1 MDSGASR
8 SYTNDETSF
17 VAGSL
22 IPYHGSVTIGNGQ
35 SLNIAGTGN
44 VNIIVAIEN
53 TIKQVTLKNVL
64 LIPSLSFKLL
74 SLGVATERGC
84 SYIGTNDGINVYKG
98 DSNRLT
104 LQGKRV
110 QASGMVVLVQSIDD
124 PSELLTAQGFLDSL
138 PSSND
143 TCLISAV
150 TRSTPKPGSL
160 YYWHLVLNHKRPEE
174 IKAMAR
180 NNAVSGMKITD
191 DHWPGCTSCNLCKLS
206 RTAQPNTSDLHS
218 HQSYH
223 YDTIVGDVIGKI
235 SIPTLNEEAY
245 ASLFMDLRTR
255 YISVQLHKSCTSSDI
270 LSHLSKFIALIE
282 RQPDLPNHTSSGS
295 RKIRCVRTDM
305 ASYFTSDL
313 FSSPLAEKGIIQQ
326 FSAHCFPE
334 KNGHAE
340 RLNRTLIEATR
351 TVMHQGH
358 LVFPLWGEVLRSV
371 TQVYNMS
378 SHSALENRR
387 TPYEALFGEIP
398 AVNLLRPI
406 GTTCYYKL
414 ENTPKFSPKGQ
425 TGQLLGYHP
434 FSKAY
439 RIWDTSENKIAVS
452 YNVKFDNNEWK
463 SEHINPSLTTN
474 ITNIPK
480 DSMSVN
486 PPDLTTVSTPP
497 TTFNSTPT
505 TSPTPSSPQTTV
517 DDTTVSTPTPTP
529 EPEPQIPVVSENE
542 TLTFAAPNIQVR
554 QSIPRAAK
562 DKCIN
567 TLIENRK
574 ALSAV
579 LSESIPSAEGD
590 NNYSN
595 LFDNCLKFI
604 SNQSDD
610 IETLF
615 DNTRYNFSVE
625 DITQALSGK
634 VLESALLISQ
644 DMCSSDS
651 PTLSQAMQGPEAD
664 KWTSAIKKEFDTLWN
679 TGTFETVHRKD
690 VPAHQKVISAKIHLR
705 LKHDPVRD
713 LTQHKA
719 RFVVRGF
726 SQQEGIDYNDIYSPV
741 ASFKSILAL
750 LTIGAHL
757 DYEIHQMD
765 FDAAFLNA
773 SIKEEVYVAP
783 VGSLDPRLP
792 ANHVYRLRKT
802 LYGLKQSPHC

>member
-1 MDSGASR
+1 MLQHTA
-8 SYTNDETSF
+8 ND
-17 VAGSL
+17 L
-22 IPYHGSVTIGNGQ
+22 
-35 SLNIAGTGN
+35 
-44 VNIIVAIEN
+44 
-53 TIKQVTLKNVL
+53 
-64 LIPSLSFKLL
+64 
-74 SLGVATERGC
+74 
-84 SYIGTNDGINVYKG
+84 
-98 DSNRLT
+98 
-104 LQGKRV
+104 
-110 QASGMVVLVQSIDD
+110 
-124 PSELLTAQGFLDSL
+124 
-138 PSSND
+138 
-143 TCLISAV
+143 
-150 TRSTPKPGSL
+150 
-160 YYWHLVLNHKRPEE
+160 
-174 IKAMAR
+174 
-180 NNAVSGMKITD
+180 
-191 DHWPGCTSCNLCKLS
+191 
-206 RTAQPNTSDLHS
+206 
-218 HQSYH
+218 
-223 YDTIVGDVIGKI
+223 
-235 SIPTLNEEAY
+235 
-245 ASLFMDLRTR
+245 
-255 YISVQLHKSCTSSDI
+255 
-270 LSHLSKFIALIE
+270 
-282 RQPDLPNHTSSGS
+282 
-295 RKIRCVRTDM
+295 
-305 ASYFTSDL
+305 
-313 FSSPLAEKGIIQQ
+313 
-326 FSAHCFPE
+326 
-334 KNGHAE
+334 
-340 RLNRTLIEATR
+340 
-351 TVMHQGH
+351 
-358 LVFPLWGEVLRSV
+358 
-371 TQVYNMS
+371 
-378 SHSALENRR
+378 
-387 TPYEALFGEIP
+387 
-398 AVNLLRPI
+398 
-406 GTTCYYKL
+406 
-414 ENTPKFSPKGQ
+414 
-425 TGQLLGYHP
+425 
-434 FSKAY
+434 
-439 RIWDTSENKIAVS
+439 
-452 YNVKFDNNEWK
+452 
-463 SEHINPSLTTN
+463 SLTTA
-474 ITNIPK
+474 
-480 DSMSVN
+480 
-486 PPDLTTVSTPP
+486 STPP

-802 LYGLKQSPHC
+802 LYGLKQSPREWWLLLQVSLRNLGWTPTLTDNCIFFREQNGNLEYLAVYVDDIIIVSPSQSSTSLVKSQLASLFKCKDLGELSYVLGVRVTRDRKAKRIHLDQMTLINKYVDRFKISASASTPGFWKSIPADQLETCRTLDKPENKT